1 LPYPSSYPFVIPPP
15 PYLPIPEHF
24 IVQEPYVVPHS
35 ISVPDH
41 PRTTKKR
48 RMVKPASQYFVPDT
62 IAEPLLTP
70 PPPPRNRAAYKRR
83 SRSQSAPRGASP
95 VREKIREVV
104 LTLSDEIAFSLQQ
117 FHPPPPPI
125 PEAFTTAPHYNE
137 GLQDLDTIDPMNP
150 DQIRSFIGYD

>member
-1 LPYPSSYPFVIPPP
+1 
-15 PYLPIPEHF
+15 
-24 IVQEPYVVPHS
+24 
-35 ISVPDH
+35 
-41 PRTTKKR
+41 
-48 RMVKPASQYFVPDT
+48 MVKPTPHPFIPDT

-70 PPPPRNRAAYKRR
+70 PPPRNRAAHKRR

-125 PEAFTTAPHYNE
+125 PESFTTAPHYNE